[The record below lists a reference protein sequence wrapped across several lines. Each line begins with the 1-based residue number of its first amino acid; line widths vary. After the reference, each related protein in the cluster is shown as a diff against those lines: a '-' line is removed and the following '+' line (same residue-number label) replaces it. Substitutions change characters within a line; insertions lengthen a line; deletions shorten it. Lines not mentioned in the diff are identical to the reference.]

1 MFTILLSQYYSIRE
15 YKHHKNCAQLPV
27 ILDNKSP
34 DFGVMGP
41 HTVLDDPSLFSAVT
55 LKVYSNPAFRS
66 GIVTD
71 VGSTLMSGMGMELK
85 LLSIL

>member
-1 MFTILLSQYYSIRE
+1 MTRYFVFTQYE
-15 YKHHKNCAQLPV
+15 
-27 ILDNKSP
+27 SP
-34 DFGVMGP
+34 DLGVVEP

-71 VGSTLMSGMGMELK
+71 VVSTLMSGMGMGLK
-85 LLSIL
+85 LLSVM

>member
-1 MFTILLSQYYSIRE
+1 MESGCR
-15 YKHHKNCAQLPV
+15 LPV

-34 DFGVMGP
+34 DLGVMGP
-41 HTVLDDPSLFSAVT
+41 HTVLDDPSLFTAVT

-71 VGSTLMSGMGMELK
+71 VVSTLMSGMGMGLK
-85 LLSIL
+85 LLSFK

>member
-1 MFTILLSQYYSIRE
+1 MR
-15 YKHHKNCAQLPV
+15 
-27 ILDNKSP
+27 
-34 DFGVMGP
+34 P

-71 VGSTLMSGMGMELK
+71 VVSTLMNGMGMGLK
-85 LLSIL
+85 LLSIM